1 MTQAPSPSI
10 ISAISL
16 LDSLVR
22 SGLRQALIAPGSRSA
37 PLAYALAALDRAGVV
52 RSHVRVDERTA
63 AFTALGM
70 AKASGQPVAVITTS
84 GTAVGNCVPALME
97 AYHSGLPLAL
107 ISADRPQRLQGSGA
121 NQTTRQV
128 PLAPAHL
135 RAQISLENYSA
146 DPADPQTSQLNL
158 ALAALTGRD
167 PGDWSRPS
175 GQPVGPVQINL
186 GLDLPLT
193 PNPADQQILTRWADS
208 LRPLL
213 GQPVKH
219 PRKTDPTA
227 SSWLR
232 GQESE
237 SSSPFYRTLVIA
249 GDGAG
254 PMAQDFAQ
262 QLGLPLVAE
271 PSSGARLAPSA
282 LPAYPQLLAHSQLTG
297 QIQRLVLFGHP
308 TLSRPVA
315 QLLADLAIPVALYEP
330 EPAPWHEPEAL
341 PYQTLDQLADLAAFA
356 GGGAASG
363 AEGLAWQEAWRRE
376 AQECYQS
383 LLTQAGLANPN
394 TETAPGQGLDPQ
406 NLTSR
411 QALALAAWQAC
422 LADDS
427 ILMLGSSSL
436 IRDLDSLA
444 PVAALAPRVY
454 ANRGLAGIDGTIAT
468 AAGISLATG
477 RPVRLLLGDLTFLH
491 DVSSL
496 NIGPLEEKPQL
507 EIWVYDDQGGGI
519 FAGLEHGQLAQ
530 QAPAWAPAVQ
540 RFFTTPHQ
548 ASLEQLAGS
557 WGQNGIQVRVF
568 PSE

>member
-10 ISAISL
+10 VSAISL

-22 SGLRQALIAPGSRSA
+22 AGLRQALIAPGSRSA
-37 PLAYALAALDRAGVV
+37 PLAYALAALDAAGVV
-52 RSHVRVDERTA
+52 RSHVRIDERTA

-70 AKASGQPVAVITTS
+70 AKASGQPVAVVTTS

-97 AYHSGLPLAL
+97 AYHSGVPLAL
-107 ISADRPQRLQGSGA
+107 ISADRPQRLQGTGA

-135 RAQISLENYSA
+135 RAQINLENYSA
-146 DPADPQTSQLNL
+146 DLADPQTGQLNL

-167 PGDWSRPS
+167 PQDWAQPS
-175 GQPVGPVQINL
+175 EQPLGPVQINL
-186 GLDLPLT
+186 GLDTPLT
-193 PNPADQQILTRWADS
+193 PNPTDQQILTRWAES
-208 LRPLL
+208 LRPLAE
-213 GQPVKH
+213 QPVAH
-219 PRKTDPTA
+219 PRKSDPTA
-227 SSWLR
+227 SSWVR
-232 GQESE
+232 GQGSGRP
-237 SSSPFYRTLVIA
+237 SPFYRTLVIA

-254 PMAQDFAQ
+254 SVAQDFAQ

-271 PSSGARLAPSA
+271 PSSGARLTPSA
-282 LPAYPQLLAHSQLTG
+282 LPAYPQLLAQSPLTG
-297 QIQRLVLFGHP
+297 QIERLVLFGHP

-315 QLLADLAIPVALYEP
+315 QLLADPAIPVALYA
-330 EPAPWHEPEAL
+330 PAAASWYEPEAL
-341 PYQTLDQLADLAAFA
+341 PYQTIEKLADLAAFA
-356 GGGAASG
+356 GGGAGSG
-363 AEGLAWQEAWRRE
+363 EEGLAWQEAWQTQ
-376 AQECYQS
+376 AQELYSS
-383 LLTQAGLANPN
+383 LLAQAGLANPQ
-394 TETAPGQGLDPQ
+394 ARAAQGQDI
-406 NLTSR
+406 TSR

-454 ANRGLAGIDGTIAT
+454 ANRGLAGIDGTTAT

-491 DVSSL
+491 DLSSL

-507 EIWVYDDQGGGI
+507 EIWVYDDRGGGI

-548 ASLEQLAGS
+548 ARLEELAGS

-568 PSE
+568 SSE